1 MVGRADELLAGSLLG
16 GLSNGRG
23 HWSYCIH
30 DHCRLQEPEIAV
42 LKELGSAGI
51 SIGGE
56 SLVQI
61 FIEQYYDM
69 LAVLRQIQL
78 AEFLDRLEFW
88 WMMGFSES

>member
-1 MVGRADELLAGSLLG
+1 M
-16 GLSNGRG
+16 
-23 HWSYCIH
+23 
-30 DHCRLQEPEIAV
+30 
-42 LKELGSAGI
+42 
-51 SIGGE
+51 
-56 SLVQI
+56 QI